1 MNLGFWMIF
10 LLIPL
15 VGAIL
20 AMIAAAPEDM
30 PQPNIQNNMVTE
42 KSRETVSEPPS
53 SLAVPV
59 PGAENVP
66 EMIVEEESLSI
77 EEEHLSIE
85 EDTVLTDVQEF
96 SLQKDTDLEI
106 DAEIQLM
113 KKRIVSILAAEEDSF
128 HHNTAENMA
137 KVEEL
142 EKMIEEFHK
151 MIGKPKPA
159 PVSTAPLQV
168 EVNIPTGSGIV
179 GCELKMKCYIPSSVT
194 VAPGGTVIWFNDDTV
209 HHTVTSG
216 TISGGHDGE
225 FASPLFIGNSTFS
238 HTFDEEGVYDYFCI
252 VHPWMTGTVE
262 VS

>member
-1 MNLGFWMIF
+1 MKLGFWMIF

-20 AMIAAAPEDM
+20 AMIAVAPEDI
-30 PQPNIQNNMVTE
+30 PQQNIQSEMVTE
-42 KSRETVSEPPS
+42 KSGENLSEPPLS
-53 SLAVPV
+53 SAVPA

-66 EMIVEEESLSI
+66 EMIVEEESSSI
-77 EEEHLSIE
+77 EEGTI
-85 EDTVLTDVQEF
+85 VTDVQEF
-96 SLQKDTDLEI
+96 LLQKETDLDI
-106 DAEIQLM
+106 DAEVQLM
-113 KKRIVSILAAEEDSF
+113 KNRIQRILAAEEDSF
-128 HHNTAENMA
+128 HHNTAANEA
-137 KVEEL
+137 AIEEL
-142 EKMIEEFHK
+142 EGLIEELDK

-159 PVSTAPLQV
+159 PVSTAPFQV

-194 VAPGGTVIWFNDDTV
+194 VAVGGTVIWFNDDTV

-216 TISGGHDGE
+216 TISDGHDNK
-225 FASPLFIGNSTFS
+225 FASPLFMTDSTFS

-252 VHPWMTGTVE
+252 VHPWMTGTVQ